1 MEKIK
6 LNNNETFEI
15 IVNGIIEYDKRLRIS
30 FLPGVKNLIELENEF
45 IQENTQK
52 IYLLSKTDEVLKVFS
67 GYTKLVGI
75 EKQKDA
81 VIGYNNNESEEKPV
95 TGDLI
100 IVSLERPDITEK
112 RIAALEETV
121 DTLTLEILGM

>member
-6 LNNNETFEI
+6 LNNNKTFEI

-52 IYLLSKTDEVLKVFS
+52 IYLLSKTDEVLKSFS

-81 VIGYNNNESEEKPV
+81 VIGYNNNETEEAV

-100 IVSLERPDITEK
+100 IVSLERADITEK
-112 RIAALEETV
+112 RISALEETV

>member
-52 IYLLSKTDEVLKVFS
+52 IYLLSKTDEVLKAFS

-81 VIGYNNNESEEKPV
+81 VIGYNNIESEEKPV

-100 IVSLERPDITEK
+100 IVSLERPDTTEK
-112 RIAALEETV
+112 RIVALEETV

>member
-52 IYLLSKTDEVLKVFS
+52 IYLLSKTDEVLKAFS

-81 VIGYNNNESEEKPV
+81 VIGYNNIESEEKLV

-100 IVSLERPDITEK
+100 IVSLERPDTTEK
-112 RIAALEETV
+112 RIVALEETV